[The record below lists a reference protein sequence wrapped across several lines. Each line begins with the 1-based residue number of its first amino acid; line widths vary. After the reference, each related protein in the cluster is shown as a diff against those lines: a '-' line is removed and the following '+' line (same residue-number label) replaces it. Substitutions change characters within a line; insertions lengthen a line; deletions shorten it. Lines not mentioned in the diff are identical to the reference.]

1 MTSHQIKSE
10 TVLLLVWR
18 FVSVS
23 GASGV
28 AGAAREPGV
37 ISRSLMSFNED
48 FPLQIGLEQGGRRE
62 VRRFR
67 LRCVG
72 PGAVNEPSR
81 SFTVPRE
88 DKKSGSA
95 KIIDGLIGKD
105 PWSHSSDM
113 IFADKC
119 PNFFHIYLPCLN
131 ANLSQWL
138 NRFLVVKLLYYSC
151 LA

>member
-1 MTSHQIKSE
+1 M
-10 TVLLLVWR
+10 
-18 FVSVS
+18 
-23 GASGV
+23 
-28 AGAAREPGV
+28 AGADRDPGV

-72 PGAVNEPSR
+72 PGAVNVPSR
-81 SFTVPRE
+81 SFTAPGE

-105 PWSHSSDM
+105 P
-113 IFADKC
+113 
-119 PNFFHIYLPCLN
+119 
-131 ANLSQWL
+131 
-138 NRFLVVKLLYYSC
+138 
-151 LA
+151 